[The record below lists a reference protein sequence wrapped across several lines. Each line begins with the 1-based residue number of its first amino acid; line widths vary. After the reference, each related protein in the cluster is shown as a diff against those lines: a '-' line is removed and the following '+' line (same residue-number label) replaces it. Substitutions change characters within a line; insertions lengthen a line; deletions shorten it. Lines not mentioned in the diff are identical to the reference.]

1 MAVSH
6 RPLALAAAVA
16 TAAALGA
23 TVLTLPA
30 HAVAG
35 TGEDPAA
42 AAKPPAKFELKDGT
56 LTWGVKES
64 FRNYVTGPISGGKV
78 QVADGAKQA
87 KGNGAFT
94 FSGGKGTYDLSQH
107 AVSTTFKGSVRFL
120 GHAKKGGGWELDLKF
135 ADLKLVTKGKTGRIT
150 ADVTSY
156 GKTRNDVTVASLD
169 LSKVTPGRGTGGA
182 MTFPKIPA
190 KLTADGAKAF
200 AYHGSSFYKA
210 GDGLD
215 PATLSVKQ
223 GKAIPAPQPKPQPK
237 PKSTV
242 TAPKPASVPGKPEAA
257 TDESLLPR
265 NPDPKPSE
273 GAPQQ
278 ADGTA
283 PKSGELNTA
292 ATSGDIAD
300 GRLTWGVKES
310 FRKYVT
316 GSIANGRILPTG
328 GTEKAGDSYNFT
340 KGHGKFDSTAPSL
353 DAAFNGTLQ
362 FIGHE
367 NEGKDK
373 LDLKLTNLRIK
384 GSGSGGEL
392 IADVSS
398 NQRGKGGTYYN
409 ANGVTVAKLK
419 LTADSLKPKGGLVTI
434 NAAAATLTADG
445 AKAFSGFYKEG
456 AALDPVSAVVSTDKD
471 VKLPAFGDGSS
482 ASDPTGSSS
491 TSTDGTGTTGT
502 GDSTTGAAKG
512 GVTGTEDTLAHTGAD
527 TPTGPLAGSA
537 AALVLAGGAAVWGA
551 RRKSAA
557 TGR

>member
-6 RPLALAAAVA
+6 RPLALAAAIA
-16 TAAALGA
+16 TVAALGA
-23 TVLTLPA
+23 AVPA
-30 HAVAG
+30 HAAG
-35 TGEDPAA
+35 EEPSA

-64 FRNYVTGPISGGKV
+64 FRKYVTGPISGGKV

-94 FSGGKGTYDLSQH
+94 FSGGKGTYDLTQH

-120 GHAKKGGGWELDLKF
+120 GHKDAKGRWELDLKF
-135 ADLKLVTKGKTGRIT
+135 ADLKLVTKGRTGRIT
-150 ADVTSY
+150 ADVTAG
-156 GKTRNDVTVASLD
+156 GKTRNDVAVASLD
-169 LSKVTPGRGTGGA
+169 LSKVKPGRGAGGA

-200 AYHGSSFYKA
+200 AYHGRSFYKA
-210 GDGLD
+210 GETLD

-223 GKAIPAPQPKPQPK
+223 GKAIPAPKPK
-237 PKSTV
+237 PKSV
-242 TAPKPASVPGKPEAA
+242 AQAPKPASVPEKPKSVE
-257 TDESLLPR
+257 DESLLPR
-265 NPDPKPSE
+265 NPDPKPSDE
-273 GAPQQ
+273 APQSTV
-278 ADGTA
+278 GTA
-283 PKSGELNTA
+283 PKSAELNTA
-292 ATSGDIAD
+292 AASGDIAD

-316 GSIANGRILPTG
+316 GPIANGRITATNG
-328 GTEKAGDSYNFT
+328 AEKAGDSFNFT
-340 KGHGKFDSTAPSL
+340 KGHGKFDSSAPSSL
-353 DAAFNGTLQ
+353 DASFNGTLQ

-367 NEGKDK
+367 SEGNDK
-373 LDLKLTNLRIK
+373 LDLKLSNLRIK
-384 GSGSGGEL
+384 GTGEL

-398 NQRGKGGTYYN
+398 NQRGKNGKYYN

-419 LTADSLKPKGGLVTI
+419 LTSDVLKPKSGLITI

-445 AKAFSGFYKEG
+445 AKAFSGFYKAG
-456 AALDPVSAVVSTDKD
+456 DALDPVTAVISTDKN

-482 ASDPTGSSS
+482 ASDPAGAG

-502 GDSTTGAAKG
+502 GTGTGETGGAKG

-527 TPTGPLAGSA
+527 TPTGPMAGSA

-557 TGR
+557 AER